1 MAVSESSMACRARSF
16 FGSLR
21 ISMAVMMLSVIHRT
35 LNVPSSAQPSFF
47 GMRSTTFAT
56 SGWNTSTTNTHAS
69 PHSTENSRHT

>member
-1 MAVSESSMACRARSF
+1 MSESSMACRARSF

-21 ISMAVMMLSVIHRT
+21 ISMAVMLSVIHRT

-47 GMRSTTFAT
+47 GMRSTTLAT

>member
-1 MAVSESSMACRARSF
+1 MAVSESSMACRACSF

-21 ISMAVMMLSVIHRT
+21 ISMAVMMLSAIHRA
-35 LNVPSSAQPSFF
+35 LNVPSSTQPSFF
-47 GMRSTTFAT
+47 GMRSTTLAT